1 MGRGLYG
8 PGIFEG
14 LRMIDRTD
22 TIKQG
27 KDRKDTTVNFLKP
40 MSERTGSSV
49 EPELSIYIGA
59 RMREQ
64 RILAGLTQTELGE
77 KLGVS
82 FQQIQKY
89 ERGANSLS
97 VGRLFDLAQILGLDI
112 EYFFKGFVHRN
123 NRIKVLTDK
132 DKVRNNGSNLN
143 DVNTKVLELARCFQ
157 KIESASVRRA
167 LFQLVRIAATE

>member
-1 MGRGLYG
+1 
-8 PGIFEG
+8 
-14 LRMIDRTD
+14 MINRID

-27 KDRKDTTVNFLKP
+27 QNKQDSTVNFLQHK
-40 MSERTGSSV
+40 SERTGSSV

-64 RILAGLTQTELGE
+64 RIFAGFSQTKLGE

-97 VGRLFDLAQILGLDI
+97 VGRLFDLAQIFGVDI
-112 EYFFKGFVHRN
+112 EYFIKGFVHKIN
-123 NRIKVLTDK
+123 PVKVLSDK
-132 DKVRNNGSNLN
+132 HKVRNNESNLN
-143 DVNTKVLELARCFQ
+143 DVNIKVLELARYFQ
-157 KIESASVRRA
+157 KIQNASVRQA
-167 LFQLVRIAATE
+167 LFQLVRDAASE